1 MTRWGLKS
9 RAAPCP
15 HRGFGY
21 GEAASARSCGHCSRP
36 YLKASSVALAMTI
49 GEVAQVPGS
58 IRGRVRA
65 ASHPPCQV
73 PAMLVPGDSGETFR
87 EIRDSFG
94 DVFFFLFSVYRWVFP
109 GQGSVIRAGRY

>member
-94 DVFFFLFSVYRWVFP
+94 DGFFFYFP
-109 GQGSVIRAGRY
+109 CTGGYFQGKVV